1 MRKVLIILGQLRDE
15 DVDWIARNGRREDA
29 PANRVVIAR
38 DTKISDVIFVLD
50 GTVEVSAG
58 GQVLARLQR
67 GEVLG
72 EMSLIENQTASADAR
87 TVTPC
92 TLLYVPLAVLRAK
105 LAADTGFAAR
115 FYRAIAMFLADRI
128 RTMNEQRGNAAP
140 SLDDLDEI
148 DDDVLDVMHLAGQR
162 FLTVLASVAQ

>member
-15 DVDWIARNGRREDA
+15 DVDWIARNGRREDV

-67 GEVLG
+67 G
-72 EMSLIENQTASADAR
+72 
-87 TVTPC
+87 
-92 TLLYVPLAVLRAK
+92 
-105 LAADTGFAAR
+105 
-115 FYRAIAMFLADRI
+115 
-128 RTMNEQRGNAAP
+128 
-140 SLDDLDEI
+140 
-148 DDDVLDVMHLAGQR
+148 
-162 FLTVLASVAQ
+162 